1 MSPFSEEKWLSQEG
15 QSWRWDTSDKQ
26 KFWRRKSKIASKINK
41 QNCFS
46 CRNIT
51 TENCFTKPHGIEK
64 KEGVRCNGLYRC
76 SYVIHAYITN
86 TAESE
91 NILQPSTAGYL
102 HSTIVWMYIYIKTP
116 ETKLQICITTYLH
129 RKINYLAGSLWIL
142 LVNFCPMLGK
152 GPESQ

>member
-26 KFWRRKSKIASKINK
+26 KFWRRRKSKIASKINK
-41 QNCFS
+41 QNCFI
-46 CRNIT
+46 CRNAT
-51 TENCFTKPHGIEK
+51 TENYFTKPHGIEK
-64 KEGVRCNGLYRC
+64 KEGVRCTGLYRC

-102 HSTIVWMYIYIKTP
+102 YSTIVWIYIYINTRDKT
-116 ETKLQICITTYLH
+116 TNMHHNLH
-129 RKINYLAGSLWIL
+129 RKINYPAGSLWIL
-142 LVNFCPMLGK
+142 LLNFCPMLGK